1 MKVSFLGATKFV
13 TGSNFL
19 LETKKKKI
27 LIDCGMFQ
35 GSREFEEKNKE
46 EFLYDPK
53 KIDFVILTH
62 AHLDHTGRLPILVKR
77 GFTGKIF
84 ATPPTFDLSRL
95 ILEDAMNIQEEE
107 LFSEEDLLKTMEI
120 FETVDYHT
128 EVKIDD
134 GFSFKLLDAG
144 HILGSAIVE
153 VFTEGKKIVFSG
165 DLGNNPTPLLRQTEI
180 PSSADAVIIE
190 STYGNKIHKDLL
202 SRKDLLEDTIE
213 ETIKNKGVLMIPSF
227 AIERTQEILYEMNEL
242 VENCRI
248 PQVPVFVDSPLA
260 IKSIDVYK
268 KYDKYYNKEASYLLR
283 SGDKIFEFKNLIL
296 AESTEES
303 KKINDVPPPKIIIA
317 GSGMSNGGRILHHEK
332 RYLPDPKSTILFVG
346 FQVEGTLGR
355 KIQDGAK
362 EVEIMGEKVPVL
374 TKRVTIDS
382 YSAHADKNMLFR
394 WLYSIKSSSQIKEE
408 HILKKV
414 FVVHG
419 EEEPSNSLAQTVKD
433 KLGIEAIVPN
443 FGESFEI

>member
-107 LFSEEDLLKTMEI
+107 LFSEEDLLKTMEL

-134 GFSFKLLDAG
+134 DVSFKLLDAG

-283 SGDKIFEFKNLIL
+283 NGDKIFEFKNLIL

-303 KKINDVPPPKIIIA
+303 KKINDVPPPKIIICWFW
-317 GSGMSNGGRILHHEK
+317 NVK
-332 RYLPDPKSTILFVG
+332 W
-346 FQVEGTLGR
+346 
-355 KIQDGAK
+355 
-362 EVEIMGEKVPVL
+362 GEN
-374 TKRVTIDS
+374 IAS
-382 YSAHADKNMLFR
+382 
-394 WLYSIKSSSQIKEE
+394 
-408 HILKKV
+408 
-414 FVVHG
+414 
-419 EEEPSNSLAQTVKD
+419 
-433 KLGIEAIVPN
+433 
-443 FGESFEI
+443 